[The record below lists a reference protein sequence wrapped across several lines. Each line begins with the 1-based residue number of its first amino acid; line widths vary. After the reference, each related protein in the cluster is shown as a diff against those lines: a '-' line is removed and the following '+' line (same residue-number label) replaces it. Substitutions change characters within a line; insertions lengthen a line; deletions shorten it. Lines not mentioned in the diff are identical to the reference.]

1 MLGEVACLVW
11 AARVFISE
19 SVYNFSVI
27 ILMWIV
33 LVYCFLVSCNYFTGI
48 VNDVGVVLAVMDQL
62 MFATLPLVSAALLS
76 WFLCIE
82 VPSLDLLL
90 CFNGVYFVY
99 VLFLGRPRPISAK
112 KAESPTSPSGSQRSL
127 LPAHLLILMYIIPIV
142 MTILMHV
149 AIHHNVL
156 STHHTRVTNFLL
168 SVIVPS
174 LLMTYCAYKQLASPA
189 ASFHA
194 NDDYLAT
201 NLSKFLEVSTFVLCC
216 ALVYC
221 LQSHPLFD
229 ELKSFSELSDD
240 VAGAAILGAVFFV
253 FAAFAIHSFSKA
265 QAKALIE
272 QSEYMHTDSAVVAAR
287 LKTKFVGI
295 LASLCIGAANALV
308 CVVIGLPDHA
318 LGVSIVGAMAL
329 AEYYLHSEWSTGA
342 KAMLLGIASIYSALA
357 AASFIKM
364 ALRGIT
370 YNFHWL
376 VDATLPEF
384 TTLVNVLVPV
394 AVLLPTLLSKG
405 GSAEV
410 VDSLGLGAGGLGR
423 CVMTCSCVPL

>member
-62 MFATLPLVSAALLS
+62 MFATLPLVAAALLS

-112 KAESPTSPSGSQRSL
+112 KASSPTSPSGTQRSL
-127 LPAHLLILMYIIPIV
+127 LPSHVLILMYIIPIV
-142 MTILMHV
+142 MTVLMHI

-156 STHHTRVTNFLL
+156 STHHTRVTNFIL
-168 SVIVPS
+168 SIIVPS
-174 LLMTYCAYKQLASPA
+174 LLMTYCAHKQLASPA
-189 ASFHA
+189 TSFHA
-194 NDDYLAT
+194 NDDFLAA
-201 NLSKFLEVSTFVLCC
+201 NLSKFLEVSTFVLSC
-216 ALVYC
+216 ALIYC

-240 VAGAAILGAVFFV
+240 VAGVAILGAVFFV

-265 QAKALIE
+265 QAKALVE
-272 QSEYMHTDSAVVAAR
+272 QSEYMNTDSAVAAAR
-287 LKTKFVGI
+287 LKMKFVGI
-295 LASLCIGAANALV
+295 LASLCIGGTFEDGAH
-308 CVVIGLPDHA
+308 DT
-318 LGVSIVGAMAL
+318 VSFRR
-329 AEYYLHSEWSTGA
+329 E
-342 KAMLLGIASIYSALA
+342 
-357 AASFIKM
+357 
-364 ALRGIT
+364 
-370 YNFHWL
+370 
-376 VDATLPEF
+376 
-384 TTLVNVLVPV
+384 
-394 AVLLPTLLSKG
+394 
-405 GSAEV
+405 
-410 VDSLGLGAGGLGR
+410 
-423 CVMTCSCVPL
+423 